1 MPKKHPSRS
10 KLKET
15 ALDKVKT
22 LFTEAAKRPAKANRY
37 VELARTIAM
46 KINLKIPRELKI
58 KYCKHC
64 NTYFKQDNYRVRTKD
79 GWIIYTC
86 FSCKKYS
93 KYKI

>member
-1 MPKKHPSRS
+1 MPKKHPSKS

-15 ALDKVKT
+15 ALEKIKV
-22 LFTEAAKRPAKANRY
+22 LFSEAKKRPAKANRY
-37 VELARTIAM
+37 VELARTMAM

-58 KYCKHC
+58 TYCKHC
-64 NTYFKQDNYRVRTKD
+64 NTYFKQGNYRVRTKD